1 MTKKDIRFFIV
12 FISVCGILAAA
23 CKQERPPCLIPTN
36 VYMTV
41 ETMHLAS
48 DTATI
53 FTDTSLTHAHFSP
66 FSTVRNVVYLYNT
79 SPLFNLTLSP
89 NADSCQWLFSND
101 SLMAVTD
108 TISFHYTHS
117 VQFLSNACG
126 FTYFY
131 TLTSVS
137 TTHNLIDSA
146 RININSVTNDVR
158 ESPKQVQLYI
168 HPAF

>member
-1 MTKKDIRFFIV
+1 MTKQDRQFFIV
-12 FISVCGILAAA
+12 FVAICGMLWGA
-23 CKQERPPCLIPTN
+23 CKQERSLCLIPTN

-53 FTDTSLTHAHFSP
+53 FTDTSLAYVHFIPVS
-66 FSTVRNVVYLYNT
+66 SAKNVTYVYNT
-79 SPLFNLTLSP
+79 SSLFNLTLSP
-89 NADSCQWLFSND
+89 DADSCQWLFSND
-101 SLMAVTD
+101 TLLTLID
-108 TISFHYTHS
+108 TISFRYTHS
-117 VQFLSNACG
+117 AQFLSNACG